1 MARNGSKIVTKAQF
15 LPKYV
20 FLKRGE
26 WYVRRTYPTIERD
39 EKGRIVYLQITKK
52 CEPETA
58 ERAEEISRQIDAEVA
73 AEKFASEAPMNV
85 ERLFTDFLDL
95 KRSSVEPRTFEYYE
109 YHYEHYIRRQPF
121 NSLTVADVT
130 VLDVQRLYTTL
141 QAAGASSSA
150 IRKVNTLL
158 TAAFNLAVI
167 WKQAAHSPTKGVT
180 LPKENQDEITY
191 FEQDEAKAFV
201 AACRTEFRF
210 AIFEL
215 ALETGMRP
223 QEYCALRWSD
233 VNFDRGTVRVRQAV
247 KWGLK
252 GGGWHI
258 GQLKTK
264 ASRRTVQISGELV
277 GRLHAQRQFLDARKA
292 QLEKVIAAPLI
303 LEHMKVKGVNYEKR
317 ARRRQNAREALR
329 NIESLDLVFSS
340 DAGTPLS
347 RNNLNNRDLV
357 DVLKLAG
364 LGSDYSLYSLRHT
377 SVTLLLEAGEDVGT
391 IAERCGTSAEMIWR
405 TYGHVLPSM
414 RKRAVDSLSSVLY

>member
-1 MARNGSKIVTKAQF
+1 MSTK

-20 FLKRGE
+20 FLKRGA
-26 WYVRRTYPTIERD
+26 WYVRRTYPNKQRD
-39 EKGRIVYLQITKK
+39 EKDRLVYFQITKK
-52 CEPETA
+52 CEPETE
-58 ERAEEISRQIDAEVA
+58 ERAAELAEQIDAEVMA
-73 AEKFASEAPMNV
+73 QKQKRDAPPTV
-85 ERLFTDFLDL
+85 ARLFADFLDL
-95 KRSSVEPRTFEYYE
+95 KRSSVEPRTFEYYK
-109 YHYEHYIRRQPF
+109 YHYEHYICRQPF
-121 NSLTVADVT
+121 NNLTVADIT
-130 VLDVQRLYTTL
+130 VLDVQRLYTAL

-150 IRKVNTLL
+150 VRKVNTVL
-158 TAAFNLAVI
+158 TAAFNLAVL
-167 WKQAAHSPTKGVT
+167 WKHTAHNPTKGVT
-180 LPKENQDEITY
+180 LPRETHDEIT
-191 FEQDEAKAFV
+191 FLDQSEAKAFI

-223 QEYCALRWSD
+223 QEYCAVQWSD
-233 VNFDRGTVRVRQAV
+233 INFDRGTVRIRQAI

-252 GGGWHI
+252 GGGWSI

-277 GRLHAQRQFLDARKA
+277 GRLHAQRQFLAARKA

-317 ARRRQNAREALR
+317 AKRRQNAREALR
-329 NIESLDLVFSS
+329 NIDGLDLVFPS
-340 DAGTPLS
+340 DAGTPMS
-347 RNNLNNRDLV
+347 RNNLNNRDLP
-357 DVLKLAG
+357 DVLKAAG

-377 SVTLLLEAGEDVGT
+377 SITLLLEAGEDVGT

-414 RKRAVDSLSSVLY
+414 RQRAVSRLSDLLY